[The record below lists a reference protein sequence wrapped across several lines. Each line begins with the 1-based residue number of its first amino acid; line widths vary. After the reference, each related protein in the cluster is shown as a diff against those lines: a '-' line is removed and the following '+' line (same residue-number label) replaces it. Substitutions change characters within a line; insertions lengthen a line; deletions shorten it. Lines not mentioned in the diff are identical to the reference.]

1 MSKAMR
7 AAIFGIAGAF
17 VFGGVALAAKVGDN
31 LYVKAKNTKV
41 MDGTA
46 ATANVVVVLQ
56 PGEQVQW
63 QGAEADK
70 KWHKVTAKGKSGV
83 VFVSNL
89 SSQKP
94 STEIVASQGGKAM
107 DTQAF
112 ASSGAATKALG
123 EGPKEMANEKGLQK
137 AAADLEFAEG
147 LAKKVTPADI
157 NAHSKKSGIFPVVG
171 EKGDKS

>member
-1 MSKAMR
+1 MSNAMR
-7 AAIFGIAGAF
+7 AAFLGTIGAF
-17 VFGGVALAAKVGDN
+17 AFAGVAVAAKVGDN

-46 ATANVVVVLQ
+46 ATANVIAVLQ
-56 PGEQVQW
+56 PGEQVTW

-70 KWHKVTAKGKSGV
+70 KWQKVTAKGKNGV

-89 SSQKP
+89 SAQKP

-107 DTQAF
+107 DAQAF

-123 EGPKEMANEKGLQK
+123 EGAKEMASEKGLQK
-137 AAADLEFAEG
+137 AATDLEFAEG
-147 LAKKVTPADI
+147 LAKKVTPTDI
-157 NAHSKKSGIFPVVG
+157 NAHAKKTGIFPVVG
-171 EKGDKS
+171 DKS